1 MKGSKTMMHNPA
13 HPGEVLKVAFLE
25 EMEITIQKLAD
36 HLHVTRASLSRVI
49 NGHASMSTELAV
61 KLELAGFSKAKFWLD
76 MQTNYNLWQ
85 TMQRAQPPI
94 RPLVS
99 DTTQTPF

>member
-1 MKGSKTMMHNPA
+1 MMHNPA

-25 EMEITIQKLAD
+25 EMGLSIQKLAD
-36 HLHVTRASLSRVI
+36 HLHITRASLSRVI

-85 TMQRAQPPI
+85 TMQQLQPSI
-94 RPLVS
+94 SPLVS
-99 DTTQTPF
+99 DSAQPPL

>member
-1 MKGSKTMMHNPA
+1 MMHNPA

-25 EMEITIQKLAD
+25 EMGITIQRLAD
-36 HLHVTRASLSRVI
+36 HLHMTRASLSRVI

-85 TMQRAQPPI
+85 TMQQTQPPI
-94 RPLVS
+94 SPLVS
-99 DTTQTPF
+99 DAPQTPL

>member
-1 MKGSKTMMHNPA
+1 MLFCGIH

-25 EMEITIQKLAD
+25 EMGITIQKLAD
-36 HLHVTRASLSRVI
+36 HLHMTRASLSRVI
-49 NGHASMSTELAV
+49 NGRASISTELAV

-85 TMQRAQPPI
+85 TMQRVQPPI
-94 RPLVS
+94 CPLVS
-99 DTTQTPF
+99 DSVQTPL